1 MGDIVV
7 GTCSWT
13 DKTMVERWYP
23 DGVSSAEQR
32 LRYYAAR
39 FDSVEVDSAF
49 YAIPKP
55 EYAVNWAKR
64 TPPGFTFHVK
74 AYGMMTGHEVDERAL
89 HPDLAEGGYNY
100 EITSR
105 GRVRMPEERMVAHAT
120 ELFLESVEP
129 LVEAG
134 KMGGVLMQ
142 YPPWFTAKDRE
153 KRERNLATIE
163 HDAEMLAPLPVFVE
177 FRHASWVE
185 GSNLKRTMQ
194 FLSDRELTFVAV
206 DAPQIQGSSVMPPI
220 TAATARLGYVRL
232 HGRNQ
237 GTWNAR
243 TASAADRFDY
253 LYTPDELEEW
263 RQPMLDLAESTE
275 RTWVMFNNCK
285 YDYAPRN
292 AREMAEILGDVVAQR
307 PGGVPT
313 GEPVPESLD
322 AEATATVR
330 VRAGRAARPGL
341 LVASPTSARA

>member
-105 GRVRMPEERMVAHAT
+105 GRVRMPEERMVEHAT

-194 FLSDRELTFVAV
+194 FLSERG
-206 DAPQIQGSSVMPPI
+206 PH
-220 TAATARLGYVRL
+220 VRV
-232 HGRNQ
+232 GR
-237 GTWNAR
+237 R
-243 TASAADRFDY
+243 AADSGLVGHAADHRGDG
-253 LYTPDELEEW
+253 
-263 RQPMLDLAESTE
+263 
-275 RTWVMFNNCK
+275 
-285 YDYAPRN
+285 AP
-292 AREMAEILGDVVAQR
+292 
-307 PGGVPT
+307 
-313 GEPVPESLD
+313 
-322 AEATATVR
+322 R
-330 VRAGRAARPGL
+330 VRAAPRAQPGHVERAHGERGGSLRLPLHARRARR
-341 LVASPTSARA
+341 VASADARSGRVDRAHVGHVQQLQVRLRAPQRA